1 MLAPESCESKDEDE
15 TVTDAHQ
22 DSCCFLKSGPEA
34 VVSSSESSSV
44 QTCPQQTMDSSTSS
58 DERPAGRQDSCM
70 DQAAGRLDSHM
81 DQAGPT
87 HADSDLL
94 RTCCDKTD
102 VGASLKDNSLK
113 TSSQMCCI
121 LQPKQ
126 DNSSDLKVKKLLRH
140 KR

>member
-22 DSCCFLKSGPEA
+22 DSCCSLKSGPEA

-58 DERPAGRQDSCM
+58 DESP
-70 DQAAGRLDSHM
+70 AGRLDSHM
-81 DQAGPT
+81 DQARPT

-121 LQPKQ
+121 PQPKQ